1 MRNILTIAGKELRSY
16 FTSPMA
22 YVLAVF
28 YLGIIG
34 YIFIAI
40 FLLMPQT
47 QTEHLRDLVG
57 SMLFLT
63 LFIIPML
70 TMGLFAQERASGT
83 MELLM
88 TRPVRDWE
96 VVVGKFL
103 ATVSLFAS
111 VIIIS
116 MSYPAILEAV
126 AKVDWAMIL
135 AAYLGLLLA
144 ASAFAAIGIFA
155 SSLTSNQI
163 AAAIIAVFMLL
174 FLWLIGTLSYSVSQS
189 LGDVLKH
196 LSVLENYQDFSKGII
211 DTKNIV
217 YFLSLIFVSLFLA
230 VRTIENRR
238 TI

>member
-28 YLGIIG
+28 YLGITG
-34 YIFIAI
+34 YIFRWMMG
-40 FLLMPQT
+40 LS
-47 QTEHLRDLVG
+47 VV
-57 SMLFLT
+57 
-63 LFIIPML
+63 IIPTV

-96 VVVGKFL
+96 IVVGKFL
-103 ATVSLFAS
+103 AAVGLFVA
-111 VIIIS
+111 VIAVTLG
-116 MSYPAILEAV
+116 YPAILEAV
-126 AKVDWAMIL
+126 ADPDWAMIL
-135 AAYLGLLLA
+135 TGYLGLLLA
-144 ASAFAAIGIFA
+144 GTAFIALGIFA
-155 SSLTSNQI
+155 SSLTANQI
-163 AAAIIAVFMLL
+163 AAAIIAVFVLL
-174 FLWLIGTLSYSVSQS
+174 FFCLIGTLSYSVSHS
-189 LGDVLKH
+189 LGDVFKH
-196 LSVLENYQDFSKGII
+196 LSVLENYGDFSRGII
-211 DTKNIV
+211 DTKNII